1 MSTAPQCPRHG
12 TRHLIRADER
22 LRTADPF
29 ITRQPYACTQ
39 FWLCAVVRERSV
51 RTLSVLN
58 SVSIPYFE
66 PTVASRP
73 LLAHAPGG
81 SELQPGAAAG
91 AQTARCPARSP
102 DHTQRQGQAGDR
114 TDPPASPSRR
124 ASTRRRRI
132 ASTRTP
138 DRLNAFRRRPPK
150 RRSEAGRAALVVP
163 NRRVSV
169 WFCDSIVKAESL
181 YYAVALRICTTMP
194 P

>member
-1 MSTAPQCPRHG
+1 MRRFAGKPPPRRG
-12 TRHLIRADER
+12 FQQRADER
-22 LRTADPF
+22 IRTADPF

-39 FWLCAVVRERSV
+39 FWLCAVVRERSF

-66 PTVASRP
+66 PMVASRP

-81 SELQPGAAAG
+81 SELQPVPQQALRRRDVRPV
-91 AQTARCPARSP
+91 AQTTLSGKGRLAIVPTP
-102 DHTQRQGQAGDR
+102 
-114 TDPPASPSRR
+114 RR
-124 ASTRRRRI
+124 PRLDARRRV

-138 DRLNAFRRRPPK
+138 ERLRRRPPK

-169 WFCDSIVKAESL
+169 WFCDSIVRQNRCITPLLCGS
-181 YYAVALRICTTMP
+181 ALQFRRDGACRAH
-194 P
+194 